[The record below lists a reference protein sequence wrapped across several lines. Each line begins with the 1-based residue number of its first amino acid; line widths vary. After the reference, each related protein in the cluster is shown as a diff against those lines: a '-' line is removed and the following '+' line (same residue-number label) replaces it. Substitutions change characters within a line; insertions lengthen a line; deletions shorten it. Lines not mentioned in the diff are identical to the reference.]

1 MFIRTHISK
10 NRGYSRSLW
19 SIPNLA
25 KFWPGLSLKQDNIAL
40 LTRPLSFLSQP
51 QREQQNNN
59 DVAFKSQGVL
69 AQRQVQLSFFQHLGC
84 QRLPRRARRAWS
96 WLMFTAN
103 SQILS
108 ANSTYLTG
116 LHANT
121 HTHTLFIY
129 PSVYLL
135 IIYICNY
142 NYTYISG

>member
-10 NRGYSRSLW
+10 NTGYSSGLW

-51 QREQQNNN
+51 QREHQNNN
-59 DVAFKSQGVL
+59 DVAFNRQGVL

-108 ANSTYLTG
+108 ANSAYLTG

-121 HTHTLFIY
+121 HTHTIYLLLYLLTYFIY
-129 PSVYLL
+129 NYMF
-135 IIYICNY
+135 IYI
-142 NYTYISG
+142 